1 MNIATV
7 SCIYGNIL
15 IKTKKMSETKMT
27 RNKTIDHHHN
37 SSPYSGHGNKS
48 SWFPILEVKKSAF
61 EILPIAIQITHCLF
75 NKKIYKYN
83 KGMKKGIVSTAN
95 LTHKMQRLHRNK

>member
-1 MNIATV
+1 
-7 SCIYGNIL
+7 
-15 IKTKKMSETKMT
+15 MSETKMT

-37 SSPYSGHGNKS
+37 NSPYSGHGNKS

-83 KGMKKGIVSTAN
+83 KSMKKGIVSTAN